1 MEDLYQLDSEQLKSR
16 LLDKVGDGTWPPVHK
31 AAELAVEKHGGQRRK
46 DGTDFVGHPLRT
58 ALLLLEVGGV
68 HDPNMLCAALLHD
81 TVEDTDLSC
90 DDLLGEFG
98 SKVSDLVRSLT
109 LEPYQEGQ
117 DKSAR
122 DVAHFQSLAWEGR
135 DPQLLRTA
143 DRLDNIRTLGE
154 AVPADRR
161 EAYLRDT
168 RAHLLPLTL
177 ASNTALYHALNLAL
191 TDQGCPE

>member
-1 MEDLYQLDSEQLKSR
+1 MEDLYQLSSEQLEQR
-16 LLDKVGDGTWPPVHK
+16 LLDKTGDGTWPPVHK
-31 AAELAVEKHGGQRRK
+31 AAELARTQHAGQKRK
-46 DGTDFVGHPLRT
+46 DGGDFVCHPFRT

-68 HDPNMLCAALLHD
+68 QDPNMLCAALLHD
-81 TVEDTDLSC
+81 VAEDTEMSC

-98 SKVSDLVRSLT
+98 SKVAEMVRTLT
-109 LEPYQEGQ
+109 LPPYQEGE

-122 DVAHFQSLAWEGR
+122 DVAHFQHLAWEGR

-143 DRLDNIRTLGE
+143 DRLDNIRTLGDT
-154 AVPADRR
+154 VPEQRR

-191 TDQGCPE
+191 ADQGCPE